1 MSPMYPAES
10 YPANQNC
17 SWNIT
22 VEEFHLISLIFDY
35 FNLPNCKDN
44 YISIFDGPSTKST
57 LLKKLCQSK
66 MALTTAWNSTGN
78 SMFIVYKSGRDL
90 GKEKQNIIGFSA
102 RYKTLR
108 KRKYIY

>member
-1 MSPMYPAES
+1 
-10 YPANQNC
+10 
-17 SWNIT
+17 
-22 VEEFHLISLIFDY
+22 
-35 FNLPNCKDN
+35 
-44 YISIFDGPSTKST
+44 
-57 LLKKLCQSK
+57 